1 MSRHQLERL
10 GVGKA
15 VVSAWARDG
24 YLIPVHGGVYAVG
37 HRPRTIEGRLA
48 AALLYAGE
56 GAMLSH
62 ATALWW
68 LGLLAARPATIH
80 VSTPRRRSSLSGVR
94 VYGRRQLERAWH
106 KGFPVTEVA
115 VALRDYATGATP
127 AQLRRALA
135 EAEYH
140 RMLDARAIDDSLGR
154 GRPGAC
160 KLRDAMERHLPRLA
174 LTRSELEE
182 RFLALCETAGLP
194 LPEVNPTVQGMT
206 VDALWREERL
216 IVELDGHQGH
226 ATPARIERDRRRELR
241 LRAAGFT
248 VLRYTWRQLIE
259 QPQLVVADLTAALA
273 RAA

>member
-94 VYGRRQLERAWH
+94 VYGRRQLE
-106 KGFPVTEVA
+106 
-115 VALRDYATGATP
+115 
-127 AQLRRALA
+127 
-135 EAEYH
+135 
-140 RMLDARAIDDSLGR
+140 
-154 GRPGAC
+154 
-160 KLRDAMERHLPRLA
+160 
-174 LTRSELEE
+174 
-182 RFLALCETAGLP
+182 
-194 LPEVNPTVQGMT
+194 
-206 VDALWREERL
+206 
-216 IVELDGHQGH
+216 
-226 ATPARIERDRRRELR
+226 
-241 LRAAGFT
+241 
-248 VLRYTWRQLIE
+248 
-259 QPQLVVADLTAALA
+259 
-273 RAA
+273 